1 MSSRTKIIED
11 NLNVNLPQD
20 YQKFINDIGLISDER
35 GEIFG
40 YIENIDIEQIPCVI
54 GATKLYRRDYKNISN
69 KEIVINF
76 DDFKNIPIILNTEDG
91 SVYDVDF
98 NQKMQISP
106 NFTAWLNEKM
116 EESK

>member
-20 YQKFINDIGLISDER
+20 YKKFIDDIGIISDER

-54 GATKLYRRDYKNISN
+54 GATKLYREDYNNISN

-76 DDFKNIPIILNTEDG
+76 DDFKNIPIILDTEDG
-91 SVYDVDF
+91 SIYNVDF
-98 NQKMQISP
+98 NQKTQISP
-106 NFTAWLNEKM
+106 NFTEWLNEKIGDS
-116 EESK
+116 E